1 MHPLN
6 ALQRL
11 DAEEELMGLL
21 VDCMLMGHEHRA
33 RMMQVKRP
41 HAEAFS
47 DEKLLALTD
56 RLRTW
61 VAGERERLA
70 VEAAAAQDG
79 ALVASGAGS

>member
-1 MHPLN
+1 MALN

-11 DAEEELMGLL
+11 DAEDELMSLL
-21 VDCMLMGHEHRA
+21 VDCILLRHEHRD

-41 HAEAFS
+41 DAEAFS

-61 VAGERERLA
+61 VSEERTRLA
-70 VEAAAAQDG
+70 LEAAVGTLAAP
-79 ALVASGAGS
+79 AEAV